1 MNKANEYFEQ
11 AIWLS
16 QEEISSLQD
25 ENVEQA
31 QELAQKRGEVLE
43 RFFAQKDSFSQD
55 EFLQKLK
62 QLQKLQGQVM
72 AAARGLHATLQK
84 ELIRVKGESKRFSGY
99 KKATKVTPIHSHY
112 VSKRG

>member
-1 MNKANEYFEQ
+1 MNKPNDYFEQ
-11 AIWLS
+11 ALWLG
-16 QEEISSLQD
+16 QKELSSLQE

-43 RFFAQKDSFSQD
+43 RFLAQKDDFSQD

-72 AAARGLHATLQK
+72 AVARGLHATLQK
-84 ELIRVKGESKRFSGY
+84 ELIRVKGESKRYTGY
-99 KKATKVTPIHSHY
+99 KKATKVTSIHSCY
-112 VSKRG
+112 VSKWG